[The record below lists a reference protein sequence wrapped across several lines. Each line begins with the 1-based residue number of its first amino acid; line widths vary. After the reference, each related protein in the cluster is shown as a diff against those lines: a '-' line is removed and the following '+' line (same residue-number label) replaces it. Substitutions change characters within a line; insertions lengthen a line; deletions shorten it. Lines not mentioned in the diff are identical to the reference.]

1 MYTGNNNGN
10 NAGRQRSS
18 VRMNPSDDSFVVNSG
33 GESRG
38 GDRGS
43 RGGFGGSFGG
53 RSSGGDR
60 GGDRGFGGGDRG
72 RGGFGG
78 GDRGGRGSFGGGS
91 RFGGRGGSGGGRRF
105 QKENIKSSRY
115 IQAAKDVVIVPYEP
129 KNTFD
134 DFQIHQ
140 VLKDRIAARG
150 YTIPTPIQ
158 DQAIPAILEGRDVI
172 GLANTGTGKTA
183 AFLIPMLDKVL
194 KSRDN
199 PNGLPERD
207 VIEAPAP
214 REIPSKFQAKPGART
229 FSRGNDRRDRDDKPQ
244 FLYHIDKEPKCLIVV
259 PTRELATQIEEEL
272 LAFAPDLRIFS
283 AVCVG
288 GMPIGRQ
295 IARINKVCQVV
306 IGTPGRL
313 LDLIEKNV
321 LDLSKFDSIVLDEV
335 DRMMDMG
342 FVDDVTAIVNSL
354 PSHRHSL
361 FFSATLDPK
370 LKPLM
375 DKLLRDP
382 ITVSVRTG
390 NTSQNVEQD
399 IVKIER
405 GESRIDKLV
414 EILGTDEVEKV
425 LIFCETKMAVDYLG
439 RDLEKMGIDVE
450 TIHGDK
456 NQRTRDIA
464 IKRFKQ
470 DEVNILIATDVAAR
484 GLDIPKVTH
493 VINYDEPKNYDDYTH
508 RVGRAGRAGRKGW
521 ALTFLD

>member
-1 MYTGNNNGN
+1 MYNNNN
-10 NAGRQRSS
+10 SDSGRRRSS
-18 VRMNPSDDSFVVNSG
+18 VRMNPGEDSFVVNSG

-38 GDRGS
+38 GDRGG
-43 RGGFGGSFGG
+43 RSFGG
-53 RSSGGDR
+53 RSSFGDR
-60 GGDRGFGGGDRG
+60 GDRGSRGFGGGG

-78 GDRGGRGSFGGGS
+78 GN
-91 RFGGRGGSGGGRRF
+91 RFGGRGGNGGRGGRF
-105 QKENIKSSRY
+105 QKEVIKHSRY
-115 IQAAKDVVIVPYEP
+115 IQMAKDVEIIPYES
-129 KNTFD
+129 KHTFD

-150 YTIPTPIQ
+150 YVTPTPIQ

-194 KSRDN
+194 KSRSN
-199 PNGLPERD
+199 PNGLPDRD
-207 VIEAPAP
+207 VIEPGSTPA

-229 FSRGNDRRDRDDKPQ
+229 FSRGDRRDRDDKPQ
-244 FLYHIDKEPKCLIVV
+244 FIYHIDKEPKCLIVV

-321 LDLSKFDSIVLDEV
+321 LDLGKFDSIVLDEV

-342 FVDDVTAIVNSL
+342 FVDDVTEIVNSL

-375 DKLLRDP
+375 DKLLKDP

-399 IVKIER
+399 VVKVTR
-405 GESRIDKLV
+405 GESKIDKLV

-464 IKRFKQ
+464 IKRFKN

-493 VINYDEPKNYDDYTH
+493 VINFDEPKNYDDYTH

-521 ALTFLD
+521 ALTFVD

>member
-1 MYTGNNNGN
+1 MFTRNSSSSSSRG
-10 NAGRQRSS
+10 RSS
-18 VRMNPSDDSFVVNSG
+18 GDDSFVINSG
-33 GESRG
+33 GEGRGDRG
-38 GDRGS
+38 GDRGG
-43 RGGFGGSFGG
+43 RGGFGGGSRGG
-53 RSSGGDR
+53 FSGGDRGTRGGFGGDR
-60 GGDRGFGGGDRG
+60 GGDRGG
-72 RGGFGG
+72 RGG
-78 GDRGGRGSFGGGS
+78 FGGGS

-129 KNTFD
+129 KHTFD

-229 FSRGNDRRDRDDKPQ
+229 FSRGGDRRDRDDKPQ

-375 DKLLRDP
+375 DKLLKDP

>member
-1 MYTGNNNGN
+1 MYTGNNNGS

-43 RGGFGGSFGG
+43 RGGFGGGSRGG
-53 RSSGGDR
+53 FGDR
-60 GGDRGFGGGDRG
+60 GGDRGGSRGGFGGGDR
-72 RGGFGG
+72 G

-199 PNGLPERD
+199 PNGLPDRD
-207 VIEAPAP
+207 VIEAAPP

-244 FLYHIDKEPKCLIVV
+244 FLYHIDKEPK
-259 PTRELATQIEEEL
+259 
-272 LAFAPDLRIFS
+272 
-283 AVCVG
+283 
-288 GMPIGRQ
+288 
-295 IARINKVCQVV
+295 
-306 IGTPGRL
+306 
-313 LDLIEKNV
+313 
-321 LDLSKFDSIVLDEV
+321 
-335 DRMMDMG
+335 
-342 FVDDVTAIVNSL
+342 
-354 PSHRHSL
+354 
-361 FFSATLDPK
+361 
-370 LKPLM
+370 
-375 DKLLRDP
+375 
-382 ITVSVRTG
+382 
-390 NTSQNVEQD
+390 
-399 IVKIER
+399 
-405 GESRIDKLV
+405 
-414 EILGTDEVEKV
+414 
-425 LIFCETKMAVDYLG
+425 
-439 RDLEKMGIDVE
+439 
-450 TIHGDK
+450 
-456 NQRTRDIA
+456 
-464 IKRFKQ
+464 
-470 DEVNILIATDVAAR
+470 
-484 GLDIPKVTH
+484 
-493 VINYDEPKNYDDYTH
+493 
-508 RVGRAGRAGRKGW
+508 
-521 ALTFLD
+521 

>member
-1 MYTGNNNGN
+1 MYTGNNSS

-18 VRMNPSDDSFVVNSG
+18 VRMNPGDDSFVVNSG

-38 GDRGS
+38 GDRGG
-43 RGGFGGSFGG
+43 RSFGG
-53 RSSGGDR
+53 GNRSSFGDR
-60 GGDRGFGGGDRG
+60 GGDRGGFSGG
-72 RGGFGG
+72 RGGFSG
-78 GDRGGRGSFGGGS
+78 GDRGGRGNFGGGS
-91 RFGGRGGSGGGRRF
+91 RFGGRGGNGGGRGGRF
-105 QKENIKSSRY
+105 QKEVIKHNRY
-115 IQAAKDVVIVPYEP
+115 IQMAKDVEIIPYES
-129 KNTFD
+129 KHTFD

-150 YTIPTPIQ
+150 YVTPTPIQ

-199 PNGLPERD
+199 PNGLPDRD
-207 VIEAPAP
+207 VIEPTE
-214 REIPSKFQAKPGART
+214 RVIPTKFQAKPGART
-229 FSRGNDRRDRDDKPQ
+229 FSRGDRNDRRDRDDKPQ

-342 FVDDVTAIVNSL
+342 FVDDVTEIVNSL

-399 IVKIER
+399 IVKVPR
-405 GESRIDKLV
+405 GESKIDKLV

-464 IKRFKQ
+464 IKRFKN

-493 VINYDEPKNYDDYTH
+493 VINFDEPKNYDDYTH

-521 ALTFLD
+521 ALTFVD

>member
-1 MYTGNNNGN
+1 MFNNSNTRRG
-10 NAGRQRSS
+10 GS
-18 VRMNPSDDSFVVNSG
+18 VRMNNSGGDSFVVNSG
-33 GESRG
+33 GSERGGDRGGFSRG

-43 RGGFGGSFGG
+43 RGGFGGGS
-53 RSSGGDR
+53 R
-60 GGDRGFGGGDRG
+60 GGFGGGS
-72 RGGFGG
+72 RGGFGGRG
-78 GDRGGRGSFGGGS
+78 GDRGGRGG
-91 RFGGRGGSGGGRRF
+91 RF
-105 QKENIKSSRY
+105 QKEFIKHSRY

-129 KNTFD
+129 KNSFA
-134 DFQIHQ
+134 DFAIHQ

-150 YTIPTPIQ
+150 YINPTPIQ

-199 PNGLPERD
+199 ENGLPEREP
-207 VIEAPAP
+207 VSEANTPAP
-214 REIPSKFQAKPGART
+214 REVPSKFKSKFAGERKFTRT
-229 FSRGNDRRDRDDKPQ
+229 PNREDKPQ
-244 FLYHIDKEPKCLIVV
+244 FIYHIDKEPKCLIVV

-272 LAFAPDLRIFS
+272 LQFAPDLRIFS

-342 FVDDVTAIVNSL
+342 FVDDVTEIVNSL

-405 GESRIDKLV
+405 GENRVDKLIG
-414 EILGTDEVEKV
+414 ILDTDEVEKV

-521 ALTFLD
+521 ALTFVD